1 MVSRSWRY
9 RLLIVLLSLLWL
21 IVYSESGC
29 LMSVVTLVV
38 SIHRTCL
45 LQNTIPL
52 LSICTIVVN
61 IEDLRSELLHLPSL
75 EISDFNIV

>member
-1 MVSRSWRY
+1 
-9 RLLIVLLSLLWL
+9 
-21 IVYSESGC
+21 
-29 LMSVVTLVV
+29 MSVVTLVV